1 MFFFDVLYLSWL
13 SKVVLSKI
21 STCER
26 KQGIEKNKNNND
38 LNTTRNCTSVNFK
51 NYATLKTSKRIGFK
65 LVLLI
70 SRNKERVFNSFKAF
84 DFSNAS
90 VIAADSKLF
99 KTKSLRPR
107 KYPYIS

>member
-13 SKVVLSKI
+13 SKVVLTKI

-26 KQGIEKNKNNND
+26 KQGIEKNNNNND

-70 SRNKERVFNSFKAF
+70 SRNKERVFNSFK
-84 DFSNAS
+84 DF
-90 VIAADSKLF
+90 V
-99 KTKSLRPR
+99 
-107 KYPYIS
+107 